1 MHSMGIIL
9 KGRAIN
15 TVEDTV
21 GDTGLWVEL
30 PKTVTMEELR
40 RQLGNFVSGY
50 GLKVDTGRIWN
61 GEILM
66 AREIKIKLI
75 KKSVSLSDCEY
86 GCDRVNQSA
95 SKGMSG
101 CGSHSGIVALHQTL
115 PSLYPLP

>member
-1 MHSMGIIL
+1 MHPMEIIL

-50 GLKVDTGRIWN
+50 GLKVDTGRI
-61 GEILM
+61 
-66 AREIKIKLI
+66 
-75 KKSVSLSDCEY
+75 
-86 GCDRVNQSA
+86 
-95 SKGMSG
+95 
-101 CGSHSGIVALHQTL
+101 
-115 PSLYPLP
+115 

>member
-1 MHSMGIIL
+1 MHSMEIIL

-50 GLKVDTGRIWN
+50 GLKVDTGRI
-61 GEILM
+61 
-66 AREIKIKLI
+66 
-75 KKSVSLSDCEY
+75 
-86 GCDRVNQSA
+86 
-95 SKGMSG
+95 
-101 CGSHSGIVALHQTL
+101 
-115 PSLYPLP
+115 

>member
-21 GDTGLWVEL
+21 GDTGLWVGL

-50 GLKVDTGRIWN
+50 GLKVDTGRI
-61 GEILM
+61 
-66 AREIKIKLI
+66 
-75 KKSVSLSDCEY
+75 
-86 GCDRVNQSA
+86 
-95 SKGMSG
+95 
-101 CGSHSGIVALHQTL
+101 
-115 PSLYPLP
+115 

>member
-1 MHSMGIIL
+1 MHSMGILL

-50 GLKVDTGRIWN
+50 GLQLDTGRI
-61 GEILM
+61 
-66 AREIKIKLI
+66 
-75 KKSVSLSDCEY
+75 
-86 GCDRVNQSA
+86 
-95 SKGMSG
+95 
-101 CGSHSGIVALHQTL
+101 
-115 PSLYPLP
+115 